1 MEIDCKFT
9 IISIKRDGAAFKKSY
24 SCVIWGNKQVS
35 VENRFTR
42 ISTFKGK
49 HHNGKSNKDVKMVIF
64 KDVKLHYIPLDMSKH
79 FPEMEIFASIDCGL
93 KDISKQDLVGLGNL
107 EVLVVYGSLIET
119 IPSDLFENL
128 PKLSG
133 FYLRDSK
140 LKFISSKLLTPIIN
154 NNKLTVVDLGKF
166 SFSNIGFKIIQY
178 PTLSDLYTY
187 IVGGKKKHTG
197 TESLNTFS
205 TMIDENFT
213 PPPSDDLP
221 MIQDVSI
228 LKGFAELWMD
238 KAWADFTIV
247 VGASE
252 YQVHKVVLAS
262 QSSAF
267 KTMFL
272 IDMKESQ
279 CNRLEITDCEAED
292 FEEFLESLYTGK
304 KPKAENVVQVFRI
317 ASKYF
322 VEALKT
328 LCEDVI
334 VENLNETNVD
344 EVFELGNQLMNEY
357 LKHQALGYIQNKK
370 RA

>member
-1 MEIDCKFT
+1 MEIECKFKV
-9 IISIKRDGAAFKKSY
+9 ISIQRDGSPFKKSY
-24 SCVIWGNKQVS
+24 SCVIWGDKQVS
-35 VENRFTR
+35 VKNRFTR
-42 ISTFKGK
+42 ISSFKGK
-49 HHNGKSNKDVKMVIF
+49 HRDGKSNDDVKMVIF
-64 KDVKLHYIPLDMSKH
+64 KDVKLHYIPLDMNKH
-79 FPEMEIFASIDCGL
+79 FPKMDIFASIDCGL
-93 KDISKQDLVGLGNL
+93 KDISKQDLVGLSNL

-119 IPSDLFENL
+119 IPSDLFEKL

-140 LKFISSKLLTPIIN
+140 LKFVSPKLLTPIVN
-154 NNKLTVVDLGKF
+154 NNKLTVIDLGNF

-197 TESLNTFS
+197 TESLNIFS

-213 PPPSDDLP
+213 PPPKDDLP
-221 MIQDVSI
+221 IIHDESI

-252 YQVHKVVLAS
+252 YKVHKVVLAS

-279 CNRLEITDCEAED
+279 CNKLEIADCEAED

-304 KPKAENVVQVFRI
+304 KPKAEHVAQVLRI
-317 ASKYF
+317 ASKYC
-322 VEALKT
+322 VESLKT

-334 VENLNETNVD
+334 VENLNKTNAD
-344 EVFELGNQLMNEY
+344 EVFKLGNQLMNEY
-357 LKHQALGYIQNKK
+357 LKHQALGYI
-370 RA
+370 